1 MSVYS
6 RECGMKLDWC
16 DVCLKVSS
24 SRASFRVVLS
34 HCWPIA
40 VTLSHV
46 CLFLPPPPS
55 LPLHSHLSA
64 WCVITQF
71 TNKSSQDVNLSLVN
85 TLFIGSL
92 ERERTMGRIRSTW
105 IGTCPILGLP
115 YSIYLYLYVSASV
128 SVFVCL
134 FAFPFGVAA
143 VKIHNTTLIRSNGMT
158 LSATDWLIEL
168 SALHSQK
175 SLKSQTPNPV
185 PTWTPRTEQI
195 ILIAVESIFF
205 DTP

>member
-1 MSVYS
+1 MCAWKS
-6 RECGMKLDWC
+6 RLTARA
-16 DVCLKVSS
+16 
-24 SRASFRVVLS
+24 RASFRVVLS

-158 LSATDWLIEL
+158 LSATATD
-168 SALHSQK
+168 SANSAHFTAKRVSK
-175 SLKSQTPNPV
+175 VKPQTPYRHEP
-185 PTWTPRTEQI
+185 PRTEQI

-205 DTP
+205 STLPNRLLNDILCL